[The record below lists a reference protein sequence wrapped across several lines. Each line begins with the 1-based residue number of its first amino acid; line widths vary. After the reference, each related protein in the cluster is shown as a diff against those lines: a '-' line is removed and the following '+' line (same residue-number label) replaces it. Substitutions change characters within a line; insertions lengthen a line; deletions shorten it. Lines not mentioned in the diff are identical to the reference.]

1 MKLRYAMVV
10 GSLVG
15 ATFLG
20 IAHAAEPAGGTD
32 TAARRGSASVER
44 RVAELEAQ
52 LARLQREL
60 KELRGAKVAAPAKP
74 DAPETRVFALRYVS
88 ADAMVDSLKP
98 LITGESAKET
108 RIVADAR
115 TNRVIVQATTK
126 RMEAFSKLILLIDSV
141 VGDDQGAKTPKS
153 Q

>member
-1 MKLRYAMVV
+1 MKLRYAMVL

-15 ATFLG
+15 AMFLG
-20 IAHAAEPAGGTD
+20 IAQAAEPAAGGPD
-32 TAARRGSASVER
+32 TVVRRENATVER

-52 LARLQREL
+52 LERLQREL
-60 KELRGAKVAAPAKP
+60 KELRAAKEATPAKS
-74 DAPETRVFALRYVS
+74 DAREMRVFALRYVS

-98 LITGESAKET
+98 LITGESAKEI
-108 RIVADAR
+108 RIVADTR

-141 VGDDQGAKTPKS
+141 VGDDQGTGAPK
-153 Q
+153 